1 MHSLNLWGAMTEGMG
16 VLPEVD
22 GLLGQL
28 GEAGFGNARG
38 KKLVPFTTYHAFN
51 AMREAS

>member
-1 MHSLNLWGAMTEGMG
+1 MTEGMG

-28 GEAGFGNARG
+28 GEAGFDNARG
-38 KKLVPFTTYHAFN
+38 KKLVPFTTSHAFN